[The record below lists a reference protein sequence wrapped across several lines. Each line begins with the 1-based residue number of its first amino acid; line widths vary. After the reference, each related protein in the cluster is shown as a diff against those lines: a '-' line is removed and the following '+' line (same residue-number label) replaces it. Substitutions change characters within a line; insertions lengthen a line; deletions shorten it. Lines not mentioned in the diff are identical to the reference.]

1 MADRDISERE
11 SAAAREAVVNAARRV
26 EESIGSRSRRAS
38 HSSVPAAS
46 FTATSNNNNDDDAN
60 NDNTNNTTDIANS
73 SPSNVQGGANNGI
86 EHAANES
93 REEAPI
99 DNANEADG
107 DPLNAGLT
115 SSSLHDKLWDREVI
129 QVIHNL
135 TSGGGR
141 PSNSEKQQPVVTLAD
156 LFKKSPHLR
165 GISYD
170 LHPSDRY
177 IQEVCWA
184 PPGVARTVHLLTTPL
199 RKFASENEKVDEDNL
214 LMSDMVVCLMRW
226 AFSTALLS
234 TYFPD
239 SPTVEISWLMSHL
252 TNTMFAVN
260 SLSFSSRQGGPVA
273 GLFYHRKTCNRVAE
287 ALRRG
292 GDPANELRL
301 LSDFSEND
309 ALRACNDAISHKEKK
324 KKSWW
329 GSNAGYRNSYSGKRP
344 RKEADKTK
352 GPPK

>member
-1 MADRDISERE
+1 MT
-11 SAAAREAVVNAARRV
+11 
-26 EESIGSRSRRAS
+26 
-38 HSSVPAAS
+38 P
-46 FTATSNNNNDDDAN
+46 TATIP
-60 NDNTNNTTDIANS
+60 TTLLILPTPA
-73 SPSNVQGGANNGI
+73 PNVHGGTNNGI

-93 REEAPI
+93 REEAPL

-156 LFKKSPHLR
+156 LFKKAPHLR

-184 PPGVARTVHLLTTPL
+184 SPGVARTVNLLTIL
-199 RKFASENEKVDEDNL
+199 LSKFASENEKIDEDNL
-214 LMSDMVVCLMRW
+214 LMSDMVVCSMRW
-226 AFSTALLS
+226 AFSVALLS

-239 SPTVEISWLMSHL
+239 SPTVEIRFLAPPKRVSELHNGS
-252 TNTMFAVN
+252 
-260 SLSFSSRQGGPVA
+260 SFPMMLHSDAEDHSQRIA
-273 GLFYHRKTCNRVAE
+273 GVLLPGSKS
-287 ALRRG
+287 
-292 GDPANELRL
+292 NEKGRF
-301 LSDFSEND
+301 FSEFTPESILRSCNHREIQITA
-309 ALRACNDAISHKEKK
+309 ALFTILTFAPWIRG
-324 KKSWW
+324 KSAFLYVDTVHWTAKQLSLRW
-329 GSNAGYRNSYSGKRP
+329 
-344 RKEADKTK
+344 
-352 GPPK
+352 